1 MGVNVCLQTLTG
13 EDHSEWDDGRYSGDE
28 RLVYILGDLDMEVHV
43 VDPGYDRGNYRYSR
57 PRDFAAFRA
66 ANWPDVNEERW
77 KLLADLLE
85 RDSEYWIYF
94 SF

>member
-1 MGVNVCLQTLTG
+1 LVTAIFAVCRAAWSHFAITAYVSASATSSAFSVFYAPFCTAQ
-13 EDHSEWDDGRYSGDE
+13 
-28 RLVYILGDLDMEVHV
+28 
-43 VDPGYDRGNYRYSR
+43 YRYSR